1 MNRRGVTLIEALIAG
16 ALLTIAAV
24 GMTFLFSASRKSLR
38 RVTETSAFTRALA
51 AIEKDVMRDMV
62 FIPPQDGD
70 ETLTEHAAF
79 ETPVP
84 VGSPAGTLPAP
95 RAYVSERCY
104 DPNGVPVGNCTNFLT
119 DGNKAYWAQFFKER
133 VRDQSLDPASPLNRI
148 PMSRVR
154 FRVYS
159 KSGGALEP
167 AFFFSRLETGVIR
180 Y

>member
-16 ALLTIAAV
+16 TLLTIAALGV
-24 GMTFLFSASRKSLR
+24 TFLFSASRRSLR

-51 AIEKDVMRDMV
+51 AVEKDVMRDMV
-62 FIPPQDGD
+62 YIPPQEGD
-70 ETLTEHAAF
+70 EALTEHEAF
-79 ETPVP
+79 EIPVP
-84 VGSPAGTLPAP
+84 TGSPAGTLPTL
-95 RAYVSERCY
+95 RIYVAERCY
-104 DPNGVPVGNCTNFLT
+104 DQNGVSISDCTNFLT
-119 DGNKAYWAQFFKER
+119 DTSKAYRAEFFKER

-148 PMSRVR
+148 PVSRVR